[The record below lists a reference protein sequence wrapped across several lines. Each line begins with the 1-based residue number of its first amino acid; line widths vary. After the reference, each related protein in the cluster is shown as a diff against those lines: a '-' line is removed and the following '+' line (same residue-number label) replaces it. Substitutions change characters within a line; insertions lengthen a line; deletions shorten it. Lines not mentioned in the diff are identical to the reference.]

1 MKPLRESITIAMQR
15 KQGRVPKGAQPPE
28 GHCTC
33 AVLRRTARRV
43 TQAYDRALRPAGIKL
58 TQYSVLA
65 NVRRDGGL
73 SITELAERLAMDR
86 TTLTRN
92 LRPMERAG
100 WVEVGPGPDRRRR
113 SLRITAAGNEVFE
126 TALPLWQAAE
136 RSFRRGLG
144 RETAADLRRLLDQ
157 ALKIA
162 ER

>member
-1 MKPLRESITIAMQR
+1 MQR
-15 KQGRVPKGAQPPE
+15 KQGRVPQPAKPPD

-92 LRPMERAG
+92 LRPMERVG
-100 WVEVGPGPDRRRR
+100 WIEVGPGPDRRRR
-113 SLRITAAGNEVFE
+113 AVRITAAGREVFE
-126 TALPLWQAAE
+126 AAFPLWQAAE
-136 RSFRRGLG
+136 RGLRRGLG
-144 RETAADLRRLLDQ
+144 RDTAAELRRLLDVALQQ
-157 ALKIA
+157 AG
-162 ER
+162 EP